1 MASRTVL
8 IRLLSSPRHTAR
20 RVPGDPTEEPPAGR
34 GQKVTDPCAF
44 RHERSPT
51 LVSSPGNVR
60 PDAVAGVDLRSNTST
75 DLPSDPSAVGLEG
88 GSGAGVRAMSSLAA
102 ITARVAAIAA
112 RQHGVIAHRQ
122 LVVAGLTT
130 ATISRWAAAGHLH
143 RLHRGVYAVGHPN
156 VSWEGRLLAA
166 VFACRDGAML
176 SHSSAT
182 RLWAV
187 ERETRGPIH
196 VSTPRDSRRAP
207 RGVLVHR
214 PRRLDAADCTSRHGI
229 PVTTATRALFDQAS
243 SSTATA
249 LRRQFEQ
256 AEYLEVLDRRRLAA
270 LLEDAS
276 GRRGLGTLRALLA
289 ERSLPL
295 AETRSVFERLLL
307 RICRDHGVPLPAVN
321 VPLLGYEVDFLW
333 PAARLV
339 VEADGGHH
347 RGRRRDHDNERDAR
361 LSRAGYLVRRYSS
374 VALADEARIAA
385 EILDILGER
394 LGARQ
399 TAG

>member
-1 MASRTVL
+1 MPSLGL
-8 IRLLSSPRHTAR
+8 ISSGMP
-20 RVPGDPTEEPPAGR
+20 DPTAPA
-34 GQKVTDPCAF
+34 A
-44 RHERSPT
+44 
-51 LVSSPGNVR
+51 VR
-60 PDAVAGVDLRSNTST
+60 IAVIAG
-75 DLPSDPSAVGLEG
+75 
-88 GSGAGVRAMSSLAA
+88 
-102 ITARVAAIAA
+102 
-112 RQHGVIAHRQ
+112 RQHGVVTRAQMLAAGVGSSVIADW
-122 LVVAGLTT
+122 T
-130 ATISRWAAAGHLH
+130 AAGHLH

-156 VSWEGRLLAA
+156 VSWEGRLLAT
-166 VFACRDGAML
+166 VFACGDGAML

-182 RLWAV
+182 RLWGV
-187 ERETRGPIH
+187 ERGTRGPIH
-196 VSTPRDSRRAP
+196 VSTPRNSRRAP

-229 PVTTATRALFDQAS
+229 PVTTSTRALFDQAS
-243 SSTATA
+243 SSTAAA

-256 AEYLEVLDRRRLAA
+256 AEYLEILDRRRLAA

-276 GRRGLGTLRALLA
+276 GRHGLGTLRALLA

-295 AETRSVFERLLL
+295 AETRSVLERLLL

-333 PAARLV
+333 PAARFV

-347 RGRRRDHDNERDAR
+347 RGRRRDRDNERDAR

-385 EILDILGER
+385 EILEILGER
-394 LGARQ
+394 LGARP
-399 TAG
+399 TGG